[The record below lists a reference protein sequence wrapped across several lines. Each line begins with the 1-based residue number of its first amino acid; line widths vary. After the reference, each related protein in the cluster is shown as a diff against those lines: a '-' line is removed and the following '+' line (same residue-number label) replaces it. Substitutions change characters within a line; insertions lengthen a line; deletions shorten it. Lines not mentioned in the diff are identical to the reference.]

1 MQCTDDMSKCDS
13 IAKEFSKGALVWYDF
28 RLGSEILYMY
38 SGIKD
43 SAIIELL
50 KAKGKV
56 DECSILS
63 YKYKLDSDNKS
74 DYKNNQVYKK
84 YDYIVGIDIIEECEI
99 VSELLEY
106 CYKNLKHGG
115 KLLIGAENRY
125 GIKYICGDRDPYT
138 NHSFDGIENY
148 RRITDA
154 DMNDIKGRCYSKVE
168 LDNMLSAA
176 GFNNK
181 FYSVMPSL
189 EETQLVYSEDYTPVE
204 ELSMRYFPLYN
215 HPESVFLDEQ
225 YLYTDLIKNG
235 LFHTMANAYI
245 IESSVK
251 DGYSFEMYSKSG
263 GSVNIGDDNNNSYNC
278 CYNCDSENIAK
289 LNKESSKKHNNNIL
303 HATISMDRGR
313 ENAVVTVICENN
325 GESGNKINHEISSI
339 KAETNCN
346 INNKSKIVYKQPVYP
361 DGIHKLKAMQDNLDD
376 LHSRGINV
384 VNSYIEGDKFIM
396 PYIDKPVAM
405 IKLKEIAKKDKN
417 AFIQAMDTMY
427 ELILA
432 SSEHTDII
440 SEKEKNSANGRDLG
454 VILSKGYIDMVPLN
468 CFYDEAAKNEKD
480 RFIYYDQEFYWEN
493 CPANVIMYRSISI
506 IYDGT
511 DKQFERIVPRREMM
525 ERYQLTECEDIWCRL
540 ASRFTTELRNQEELT
555 PFYNKKRTAPAVVY
569 TNREKVN
576 YSDKEYNDIFVN
588 IFDGIEKLSTN
599 ENKKK
604 VLLFGSGN
612 YTKRFLAQFTG
623 QYEVYSIIDN
633 NESKWGTK
641 LEGIP
646 INSPDII
653 KSIGVDDIYLII
665 CIKKYYG
672 VVNQLRKLGVEE
684 YHIYDPGR
692 DYPNKRR
699 ENILA
704 RLNKRYQNDIH
715 VGDEN
720 RQSLAGISIL
730 DNKSPRFS
738 GQSDMSKDLEQ
749 VDKSEATVVSKPYN
763 IGYIAGVFDLFHI
776 GHLNM
781 FKRAKEMCN
790 YLIVGVVSDEGVRLN
805 KQAEP
810 FVPFEERIE
819 MVRSCRYVDEAVKL
833 PLDFAGT
840 RDMFKVYHFDVQF
853 SGSDYEHN
861 IYWLEEK
868 KFLEENG
875 STMVFF
881 PYTQSTSSTKLKK
894 AIESRISSVN

>member
-1 MQCTDDMSKCDS
+1 
-13 IAKEFSKGALVWYDF
+13 
-28 RLGSEILYMY
+28 
-38 SGIKD
+38 
-43 SAIIELL
+43 
-50 KAKGKV
+50 
-56 DECSILS
+56 
-63 YKYKLDSDNKS
+63 
-74 DYKNNQVYKK
+74 
-84 YDYIVGIDIIEECEI
+84 
-99 VSELLEY
+99 
-106 CYKNLKHGG
+106 
-115 KLLIGAENRY
+115 
-125 GIKYICGDRDPYT
+125 
-138 NHSFDGIENY
+138 
-148 RRITDA
+148 
-154 DMNDIKGRCYSKVE
+154 
-168 LDNMLSAA
+168 
-176 GFNNK
+176 
-181 FYSVMPSL
+181 
-189 EETQLVYSEDYTPVE
+189 
-204 ELSMRYFPLYN
+204 
-215 HPESVFLDEQ
+215 
-225 YLYTDLIKNG
+225 
-235 LFHTMANAYI
+235 MANAYI

-263 GSVNIGDDNNNSYNC
+263 GRVNIGDDNNNSYNC

-468 CFYDEAAKNEKD
+468 CFYNEAAKTEKD

-555 PFYNKKRTAPAVVY
+555 PFYNKKRTDPAVVY

-599 ENKKK
+599 GNKKK

-612 YTKRFLAQFTG
+612 YSKRFLAQFAG

-633 NESKWGTK
+633 NESKWGTE

-653 KSIGVDDIYLII
+653 KSIGVDDIYFII

-720 RQSLAGISIL
+720 RQSLAGINIL
-730 DNKSPRFS
+730 DNKSPRVS
-738 GQSDMSKDLEQ
+738 GQPDMSKDLEQ

-861 IYWLEEK
+861 TYWLEEK

-894 AIESRISSVN
+894 AIESRISGVN

>member
-1 MQCTDDMSKCDS
+1 M
-13 IAKEFSKGALVWYDF
+13 EV
-28 RLGSEILYMY
+28 
-38 SGIKD
+38 
-43 SAIIELL
+43 
-50 KAKGKV
+50 
-56 DECSILS
+56 CSILS
-63 YKYKLDSDNKS
+63 YKYKLDSDNES
-74 DYKNNQVYKK
+74 DYKK
-84 YDYIVGIDIIEECEI
+84 YDYIVSIDIIEECEI

-106 CYKNLKHGG
+106 CHKHLKQGG

-189 EETQLVYSEDYTPVE
+189 EETQLVYSEDYTPFE

-263 GSVNIGDDNNNSYNC
+263 GRVNIGDDNNNSYNC

-555 PFYNKKRTAPAVVY
+555 PFYNKKRTDPAVVY

-599 ENKKK
+599 GNKKK

-612 YTKRFLAQFTG
+612 YTKRFLAQFAG

>member
-599 ENKKK
+599 GNKKK